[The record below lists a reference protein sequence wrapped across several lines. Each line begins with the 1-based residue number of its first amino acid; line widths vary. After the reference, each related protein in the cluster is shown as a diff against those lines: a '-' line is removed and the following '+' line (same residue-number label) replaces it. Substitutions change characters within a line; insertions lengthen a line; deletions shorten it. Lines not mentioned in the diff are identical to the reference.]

1 MLLQHSIEIDR
12 PIDELFDF
20 VADARNDPRWCP
32 RVKWCEQVGGDGPE
46 VGARYEAYE
55 RPSLRKHQR
64 RWIEVVTNERPTRL
78 VTRQT
83 DEQGD
88 FTIEY
93 VLDRTDSGTRL
104 TQRDSVTWTLPRL
117 IVPIAKRI
125 VDRHIR
131 EQLGGLKRLLE
142 TAERG

>member
-1 MLLQHSIEIDR
+1 MLLRHTIEIDQ
-12 PIDELFDF
+12 PIDKVFDF
-20 VADARNDPRWCP
+20 VADARNDPQWCP
-32 RVKWCEQVGGDGPE
+32 RVKWCRQVDGNGPE

-55 RPSLRKHQR
+55 YPSLRKPQS
-64 RWIEVVTNERPTRL
+64 RWIDVLTSERPTRL

-93 VLDRTDSGTRL
+93 VLEKADSGTRL

-117 IVPIAKRI
+117 IVPIAMRI
-125 VDRHIR
+125 VDKHIR